1 MGICM
6 FSAAIKTG
14 KTTSLMNWCRQ
25 KHRVAG
31 ILMPDINGRRMFYD
45 ISSKNYFP
53 AESVGLNNPSSEL
66 INVGKYC
73 FYRSAF
79 HRANQLLIDL
89 VGVNTPLIII
99 DESGKLELKSEGLYP
114 SIKLL
119 IDHCRN
125 NQDCNLLLVVRE
137 ELVAETIRY
146 FQLEGIAVVKS
157 LNDIFF

>member
-1 MGICM
+1 
-6 FSAAIKTG
+6 
-14 KTTSLMNWCRQ
+14 MNWCRQ

-45 ISSKNYFP
+45 ISSKNYFA
-53 AESVGLNNPSSEL
+53 AESIGLNNPCSEL
-66 INVGKYC
+66 INIGKYY

-79 HRANQLLIDL
+79 DRANQLLADL
-89 VGVNTPLIII
+89 VEVNTPLIII

-125 NQDCNLLLVVRE
+125 NQVCNLLIVVRE
-137 ELVAETIRY
+137 ELVGETIRY
-146 FQLEGIAVVKS
+146 FQLDGITVVKS
-157 LNDIFF
+157 LNDIIF